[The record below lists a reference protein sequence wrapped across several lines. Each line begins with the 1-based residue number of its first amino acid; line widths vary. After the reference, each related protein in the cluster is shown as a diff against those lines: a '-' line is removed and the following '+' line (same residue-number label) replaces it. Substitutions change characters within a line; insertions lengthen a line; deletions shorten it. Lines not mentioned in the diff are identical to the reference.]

1 MKGYRPPSPDPI
13 RPKPSANAFYEGS
26 RYYFEPPPEPQ
37 APQCTCK
44 VMCSAK
50 TPNVASW
57 KCYTCATFDPRS
69 KGWFCN
75 ACFEKHHPWYREKH
89 HFVTIAEDD
98 DMEYD
103 AVVQNYRAEQ
113 DRTIDG
119 VKGLIEMTKENLKIC
134 KVIEEDYRP
143 DDMLKEVRKEG
154 GGFTLI
160 LACLRELEFL
170 NSPGIVAPK
179 SKPIHAGG
187 KNRLKISVKFKQFL
201 QIPDNLWLRRF
212 GRHVSKLSQEA
223 KIT

>member
-57 KCYTCATFDPRS
+57 KCYTCAKFDPRS

-154 GGFTLI
+154 G
-160 LACLRELEFL
+160 E
-170 NSPGIVAPK
+170 
-179 SKPIHAGG
+179 GG
-187 KNRLKISVKFKQFL
+187 VPYVTQSTTSNQPLL
-201 QIPDNLWLRRF
+201 TPNPRF
-212 GRHVSKLSQEA
+212 LSQNARKVEKSSQRVWELKHFVRTQLIMGGDEEKVRIAREA
-223 KIT
+223 IS